1 MKKFSLAPLGYFG
14 FFLAMILI
22 PAFHASAQDVEAG
35 LKTIYLNSDYA
46 LTTHKSKLVGSN
58 DTGSSLRYRLGFNV
72 GDQKELGVVLQTESS
87 AIKFLLN
94 DTSTSLLFRDTRI
107 TYRLGYFY
115 FGAVSGYAEA
125 GAVAA
130 DGTDMFSGRGTGYG
144 YIAGAFLPVGG
155 RSLLQIDVASVGTSS
170 FLNKDESVTVSLGSR
185 LDIDISGHI
194 PISKKFMTLDL
205 GYRQRSLPIVYNNTS
220 YTEAMQKTYIG
231 FTVGNEI

>member
-1 MKKFSLAPLGYFG
+1 MKRFSFALFGHFLLG
-14 FFLAMILI
+14 ILMI
-22 PAFHASAQDVEAG
+22 PALPALAQDVESG

-46 LTTHKSKLVGSN
+46 LTTHKSKLVESN
-58 DTGSSLRYRLGFNV
+58 DTGSSLRYSLGFNV

-94 DTSTSLLFRDTRI
+94 ETSTSLLFRDTRI

-125 GAVAA
+125 EAVAA

-144 YIAGAFLPVGG
+144 YIAGAYLPVGG
-155 RSLLQIDVASVGTSS
+155 RSLLQIDIASVSTSS
-170 FLNKDESVTVSLGSR
+170 FLNKDETVTVSLGSR

-194 PISKKFMTLDL
+194 PISKKYMTLDL
-205 GYRQRSLPIVYNNTS
+205 GYRQRSLPIVYNSTS
-220 YTEAMQKTYIG
+220 YTESMQKTYIG
-231 FTVGNEI
+231 FTLGNEI

>member
-1 MKKFSLAPLGYFG
+1 MNRFSSALLGQILV
-14 FFLAMILI
+14 FLAMILV
-22 PAFHASAQDVEAG
+22 PTFSASAQDVDAG
-35 LKTIYLNSDYA
+35 LKTIYLNADYA
-46 LTTHKSKLVGSN
+46 LTTHKSKLVESN
-58 DTGSSLRYRLGFNV
+58 DTGTSLRYSLGFNV
-72 GDQKELGVVLQTESS
+72 GDQKELGVVLQAESS

-130 DGTDMFSGRGTGYG
+130 DGTDMFSGRGTGFG
-144 YIAGAFLPVGG
+144 YIAGAYLPVGG
-155 RSLLQIDVASVGTSS
+155 RSLLQIDVASVSTSS
-170 FLNKDESVTVSLGSR
+170 FLNKDEAVTVALGSR

-194 PISKKFMTLDL
+194 PISKKIMTLDI
-205 GYRQRSLPIVYNNTS
+205 GYRQRTLPIVYNSVS
-220 YTEAMQKTYIG
+220 YAETMQKTYIG